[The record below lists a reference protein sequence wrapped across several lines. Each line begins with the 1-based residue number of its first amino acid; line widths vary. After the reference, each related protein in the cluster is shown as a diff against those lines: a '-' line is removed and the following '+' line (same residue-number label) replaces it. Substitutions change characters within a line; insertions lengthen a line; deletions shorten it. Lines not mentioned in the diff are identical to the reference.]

1 MDELYIQKLTEK
13 VLDKQHT
20 ESQKRKVIHYPKNRI
35 QFACPYCG
43 DSHKNKKAK
52 RGNLYFNRLMFVCF
66 NCEKKTSF
74 TQFCKDFGEQID
86 PTKRMEMIKYMDENL
101 KYDEVKDDFVDTKFD
116 KLIEFEDLERVL
128 NGDFTNITDFRPVE
142 KGKGIYKY
150 LLKRGIGDKL
160 QENIYQAKYNMGED
174 NYQWI
179 ICMLNRRGDKVLGM
193 QVRNLKGGKNR
204 MFKIYNYENILE
216 WLNFEKERKGEPTV
230 ELDIS
235 EMVVY
240 NKLSYFFNI
249 LNVDFS
255 RKLTVFEGYL
265 DSLFY
270 PNAIGLVGVSTDTA
284 FLENNDLDI
293 QYFYDND
300 DAGHTKSDEKIRDKY
315 PVFLWK
321 KLFESIVKEKGSRE
335 PDRHLYR
342 LGKIKDLG
350 KLNELVPGSYK
361 KLKLYS
367 FFSEDELD
375 LKYIPTV
382 KKRWIPRDQYFK

>member
-13 VLDKQHT
+13 VLDKQHSET
-20 ESQKRKVIHYPKNRI
+20 SKRKVILYPQNRI

-43 DSHKNKKAK
+43 DSHKNKNAK
-52 RGNLYFNRLMFVCF
+52 RGNLYFNRLMYVCF
-66 NCEKKTSF
+66 NCDKKTSF
-74 TQFCKDFGEQID
+74 TQFCKDFDEQID
-86 PTKRMEMIKYMDENL
+86 PSKRMEMIKYMDENL

-128 NGDFTNITDFRPVE
+128 NSDFVNITDFRPVE

-160 QENIYQAKYNMGED
+160 QENIYQAKYNMGDD

-179 ICMLNRRGDKVLGM
+179 ICMLNRRGDKILGM

-204 MFKIYNYENILE
+204 MFKIYNYENLLE
-216 WLNFEKERKGEPTV
+216 WLNFEKARKGEPTI

-255 RKLTVFEGYL
+255 RKLTIFEGYL

-270 PNAIGLVGVSTDTA
+270 PNSIGLVGVSTDTD

-293 QYFYDND
+293 QFFYDND
-300 DAGHTKSDEKIRDKY
+300 EAGHKKSDEKIRDHY

-321 KLFESIVKEKGSRE
+321 KLFESIVEGKGSRE
-335 PDRHLYR
+335 PDRHFYR
-342 LGKIKDLG
+342 LNKIKDLG
-350 KLNELVPGSYK
+350 KLNELVPNSYK
-361 KLKLYS
+361 KLKLYD
-367 FFSEDELD
+367 FFSEDQLD
-375 LKYIPTV
+375 LKYIPSV
-382 KKRWIPRDQYFK
+382 KKKWIPRDQYFK